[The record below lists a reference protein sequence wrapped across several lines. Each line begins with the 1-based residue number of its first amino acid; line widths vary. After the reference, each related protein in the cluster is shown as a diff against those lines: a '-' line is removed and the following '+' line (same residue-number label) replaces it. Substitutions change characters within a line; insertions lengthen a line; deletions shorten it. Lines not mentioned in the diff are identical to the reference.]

1 MPVPDSLS
9 RIVEREGSAPY
20 AFVAEANRTLTVGEF
35 AADIAACADSL
46 PSCRFAINVCTNRY
60 RFAVAFFAAITRGQ
74 INLLPSRRDAAT
86 LDALRRDYQ
95 DSAILSD
102 KPADEPTDQPHAR
115 SNVAVDLTPGG
126 HGTAAI
132 PQVDHAQ
139 VAAIVFTSG
148 STGAPRPHAKT
159 WGLLDHFRSVH
170 WRYLQRSLGSAPHQ
184 IGLVATVPPWHMY
197 GLEWALLLPTV
208 APVTV
213 HCGADFFPRDVTAA
227 LSGFDDLP
235 TILVATP
242 THLRALLTSAIPTKP
257 VAATLSATAPLNDDL
272 ASQMQAY
279 AGGRLVEIYGA
290 SEIGSLAIRHPLD
303 EDAAWRFFDC
313 FDVAF
318 DAGRVTV
325 TTHHLPEPVTLQD
338 RFEQAPQ
345 GFVLRGR
352 ATDVVKVGGKR
363 ESLANL
369 NAVLLAIPGVEDGFI
384 YDPERLGLP
393 ATGRLGAV
401 AVAPRLNARYIRTQ
415 LARSVDA
422 AFVPRS
428 IRLVPALPRGATSK
442 LALRDLRQL
451 LADATAERD
460 E

>member
-1 MPVPDSLS
+1 MPVPDGLS

-46 PSCRFAINVCTNRY
+46 PSCRFAVNVCTNRY
-60 RFAVAFFAAITRGQ
+60 RFAVAFFAAATRGQ

-102 KPADEPTDQPHAR
+102 KPHAK
-115 SNVAVDLTPGG
+115 SDVSVDLTPGG

-184 IGLVATVPPWHMY
+184 MGLVATVPPWHMY

-208 APVTV
+208 APVTL

-227 LSGFDDLP
+227 LSRFNDVP
-235 TILVATP
+235 TVLVATP

-257 VAATLSATAPLNDDL
+257 VAATLSATAPLSDDL
-272 ASQMQAY
+272 ASQVQAY

-303 EDAAWRFFDC
+303 KDPAWRFFDC
-313 FDVAF
+313 FDVTL
-318 DAGRVTV
+318 DEGRVTV
-325 TTHHLPEPVTLQD
+325 TTPHLPDPVTPQD
-338 RFEQAPQ
+338 RFERAPQ

-363 ESLANL
+363 ESLTNL
-369 NAVLLAIPGVEDGFI
+369 NAVLLAIPGVEDGFV

-401 AVAPRLNARYIRTQ
+401 AVAPQLDARYIRTQ
-415 LARSVDA
+415 LARRVDP

-442 LALRDLRQL
+442 LALRDLQRL
-451 LADATAERD
+451 LADAIPER
-460 E
+460 EE